1 MFSLPLSMKSWKLCW
16 LVTKEKKSVTYRM
29 HHTYSQCS
37 LNEQVKPPPLITS
50 ECIAMGPHWK
60 HAFLCCTTTLFFSG
74 GKGKMARNVIRKIGC
89 QTRQS
94 CWSVVKTTHVW
105 RGPLYW
111 KLMWFWLS
119 PTFFLKIHWAYTCI
133 SQLLKERSH
142 LLCLPV
148 TLDGWAVNSGQISI
162 LWNSMQA
169 LIDDKRSIPRFSDT
183 SSKTNTSRLHPLS
196 LQYIKVF
203 SVFLFN
209 NLLKIQN
216 L

>member
-1 MFSLPLSMKSWKLCW
+1 MFSSPLSMKSWKLCW

-29 HHTYSQCS
+29 HHTYSQCCILS
-37 LNEQVKPPPLITS
+37 EWTGKTPTS
-50 ECIAMGPHWK
+50 DYHWM
-60 HAFLCCTTTLFFSG
+60 HCYGATLKACLPMLYNNTFFFSG

-169 LIDDKRSIPRFSDT
+169 LIDDKISIPRFSDT
-183 SSKTNTSRLHPLS
+183 SSSKTNTSNLHPTNLYNKKYKNILS
-196 LQYIKVF
+196 IFV
-203 SVFLFN
+203 
-209 NLLKIQN
+209 
-216 L
+216 